1 MEIESIAVI
10 CLIILVVLIVQII
23 VTLRLFLYL
32 HIEHEN
38 DKKHGLRT
46 VVTESRFDSVQEDGR
61 PPSRQEPEVP
71 PVPGPV
77 YATSSRYSVQTDT
90 SDSSLASKHHAQP
103 RAPHPWD
110 GTSPADWR
118 KVLKDLHSG
127 SGSDFGNLSCNTIGR
142 VDKQN
147 ILTEVWARKPQDCKS
162 YAGERADTELA
173 VC

>member
-32 HIEHEN
+32 HKEHEK
-38 DKKHGLRT
+38 DEEHGLRT
-46 VVTESRFDSVQEDGR
+46 VVTESRFDSVQEDGQ

-77 YATSSRYSVQTDT
+77 YAASSRYSAQIDT
-90 SDSSLASKHHAQP
+90 SDSSLASKHYAQP
-103 RAPHPWD
+103 RVPRPWD
-110 GTSPADWR
+110 GTSPADR
-118 KVLKDLHSG
+118 TKVLNDLHSG
-127 SGSDFGNLSCNTIGR
+127 SGSDFGNLSCNAMGR
-142 VDKQN
+142 VEKQN
-147 ILTEVWARKPQDCKS
+147 ILTEVWVRKPQDCKL
-162 YAGERADTELA
+162 YAGERAGTELA